1 VNVRLCDSSEAGNYG
16 QRQENS
22 NKTSTD
28 GRVLSVDITNGGIFQ
43 RSLFSHSYRVI
54 KYVAVLRFRYQ
65 CGSAAVQ
72 VRVWLCCFSG
82 ASVAV
87 LRFRCECGCSAFQV
101 RVWLCCGSVASVPV
115 LCFRCVCG
123 CATVQVRVW
132 LCCGSGASVAVLR
145 FSCECGC
152 AAVQVPVGVLPPAAV
167 SFVGE
172 IGN

>member
-1 VNVRLCDSSEAGNYG
+1 MPSLLQNVVQLQDAVVSRGHSLFFQDHGSCPVNVRLCDSSEAGNYG

-54 KYVAVLRFRYQ
+54 KYVAVLRYRYQ

-87 LRFRCECGCSAFQV
+87 LRFRCECGCSTF
-101 RVWLCCGSVASVPV
+101 
-115 LCFRCVCG
+115 
-123 CATVQVRVW
+123 
-132 LCCGSGASVAVLR
+132 
-145 FSCECGC
+145 
-152 AAVQVPVGVLPPAAV
+152 
-167 SFVGE
+167 
-172 IGN
+172 